1 MEVVEEMP
9 IILEPWLIAKNIV
22 LLENLSLSL
31 RSILKL
37 FLRGKTT
44 MILAF
49 NPNPQDQMVPM
60 PIFGS
65 IITKMQDDAKY
76 FPMMVTSSQTKIDLN
91 SFISVLVHVKIT

>member
-9 IILEPWLIAKNIV
+9 IILEPWLIAK
-22 LLENLSLSL
+22 NLSLSL

-76 FPMMVTSSQTKIDLN
+76 FHMMVTSSQTKIGLN